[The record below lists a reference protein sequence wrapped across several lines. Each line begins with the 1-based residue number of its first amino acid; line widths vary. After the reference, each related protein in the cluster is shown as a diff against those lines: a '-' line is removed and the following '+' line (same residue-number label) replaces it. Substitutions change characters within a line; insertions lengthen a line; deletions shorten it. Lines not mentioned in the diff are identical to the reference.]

1 MKLTVLLPLVT
12 STIPGAWSCLRWYSA
27 GLIRPSLLCPYWS
40 AIATMPANSGIVL
53 VGDRDDAGE
62 LRRRRAGPPAGAPG
76 SRRAG
81 KRLEENYARG
91 AERDVRDAAVVP
103 GDPADRVLVGGAGED
118 RRQAPSAGQRERC
131 DPQVPQRRGV
141 VAVVPGG
148 VGRGPAAGRVQV
160 QCGAADAGDER
171 VRRGPFDDP
180 VMVEGAR
187 GGGARDAEIVGG
199 GQHGDMVPAGVD
211 VGVAQPAD
219 GGPARE
225 GREVLLREGE
235 ALADDIA
242 EVTGDHVILGRH
254 ELREAAAGDRL
265 GRGGLDQE
273 DVRPRGDLMG
283 QLNVAGRL
291 SGFVPHLGVLRVV
304 GRHLAHGLQY
314 PECRRGREAEGAV
327 EGRQVVTDG
336 R

>member
-62 LRRRRAGPPAGAPG
+62 LRRRRAGPPAGDPG

-81 KRLEENYARG
+81 KGLEENYARG

-160 QCGAADAGDER
+160 QGGAADAGDER

-225 GREVLLREGE
+225 GRE
-235 ALADDIA
+235 
-242 EVTGDHVILGRH
+242 
-254 ELREAAAGDRL
+254 AAAGDRL

-304 GRHLAHGLQY
+304 GGTLPTGCSIRNAGGA
-314 PECRRGREAEGAV
+314 GRPKARSKVA
-327 EGRQVVTDG
+327 RS
-336 R
+336 